1 MNLAK
6 DLTAELKRL
15 EARRETL
22 ASDVEAARGKLDAA
36 RGALVSGTLDA
47 GKVTAA
53 QSTYTALSEALA
65 ALDVHIKDSRA
76 QLAEAERV
84 AELRAEAARGRAR
97 EERRRVLTAEI
108 HALFENVSA
117 YLEGAL
123 TAYLEKVEEWRKAGG
138 EGHFRTP
145 AVEPY
150 GLAVALALNIES
162 RRRERQLSKEASGR
176 ATERERQR
184 QRAA

>member
-1 MNLAK
+1 MEAK
-6 DLTAELKRL
+6 LIERELKTL

-36 RGALVSGTLDA
+36 RGALVNGKLDA

-53 QSTYTALSEALA
+53 QSTYTALDEAVD
-65 ALDVHIKDSRA
+65 ALDARIMNFRA
-76 QLAEAERV
+76 ELAEAERV

-97 EERRRVLTAEI
+97 DERRRVLTAEI
-108 HALFENVSA
+108 HVLLKNASA
-117 YLEGAL
+117 YLEGAVS
-123 TAYLEKVEEWRKAGG
+123 TYFEKVEEWRASGGVGPFRPPAG
-138 EGHFRTP
+138 
-145 AVEPY
+145 EPY
-150 GLAVALALNIES
+150 GPAVALALGIES
-162 RRRERQLSKEASGR
+162 RRRERQRSKEASGR

>member
-6 DLTAELKRL
+6 NLAAEIKKLD
-15 EARRETL
+15 ERRATL
-22 ASDVEAARGKLDAA
+22 ADDVERARGELDAA

-53 QSTYTALSEALA
+53 QSTYTALDEAAA
-65 ALDVHIKDSRA
+65 ALDARLMNSRA
-76 QLAEAERV
+76 QLAAAARV
-84 AELRAEAARGRAR
+84 DELRAAAARGRAR
-97 EERRRVLTAEI
+97 EERRRVLTVEI
-108 HALFENVSA
+108 HALFESASA
-117 YLEGAL
+117 YLEGAVS
-123 TAYLEKVEEWRKAGG
+123 TYFEKVEEWRREGG
-138 EGHFRTP
+138 KGHFRTP

>member
-1 MNLAK
+1 MEKLIER
-6 DLTAELKRL
+6 ELKTL
-15 EARRETL
+15 EERRETL

-53 QSTYTALSEALA
+53 QSTFTALSEAA
-65 ALDVHIKDSRA
+65 GVLDARILDTRA
-76 QLAEAERV
+76 QLAEAKRV

-108 HALFENVSA
+108 HALFESVNVH
-117 YLEGAL
+117 LEGAVS
-123 TAYLEKVEEWRKAGG
+123 TYFEKVEEWRREGG
-138 EGHFRTP
+138 AGHFRPP

-150 GLAVALALNIES
+150 GPAVALALDIEN
-162 RRRERQLSKEASGR
+162 RRRERQRSKEASGR